1 MVEELAGATSGDDNG
16 KNAVAQRNPLELTNF
31 QKKKAK
37 NMCYLKS
44 AVTEQW
50 IRVTL
55 AGAQYVV
62 NAPHKFAQ
70 TVLIERNRQVPCF
83 CEILRFF
90 KQQLDY
96 QLFSF

>member
-1 MVEELAGATSGDDNG
+1 MEKMLWHKKILRTDEL
-16 KNAVAQRNPLELTNF
+16 PE
-31 QKKKAK
+31 KKAK

-50 IRVTL
+50 IRATL